1 MIMIRNPVQM
11 QEDEKEEDEEK
22 DEEKGAPTA
31 LCLGT
36 QHVFYKA
43 GPLLF
48 PTYLAPTT
56 PLPYSSG

>member
-1 MIMIRNPVQM
+1 MQV